1 MAVVYFQKKREVVKL
16 NIVRKYVTILFLSRL
31 KMSQEKESKKYTYS
45 AAFCFVIYTKSK
57 GRIKIPKIMKVSC
70 IISFLIGCLID

>member
-1 MAVVYFQKKREVVKL
+1 
-16 NIVRKYVTILFLSRL
+16 
-31 KMSQEKESKKYTYS
+31 MSQEKESKKYTYS
-45 AAFCFVIYTKSK
+45 AAFCVVIYTKSK